1 MAANGALEKV
11 SRGVAAAGHCV
22 PGSKMIVLAV
32 VVLWG
37 RLRLKSIDRYCIAT
51 RRSRRSRTGPGH
63 GGREEIIFHKQCTRV
78 SMYEITCITRMP
90 LTGTLYV
97 CTHVLPVYGNIR

>member
-37 RLRLKSIDRYCIAT
+37 RLKVQVSISDFPSDFNT
-51 RRSRRSRTGPGH
+51 
-63 GGREEIIFHKQCTRV
+63 F
-78 SMYEITCITRMP
+78 
-90 LTGTLYV
+90 
-97 CTHVLPVYGNIR
+97 LPKNQV